1 MGDNS
6 EFKVESLEFKEEES
20 VLSEE
25 NTDLQSETL
34 LYENFRYI
42 VDKGQSP
49 LRIDKYLMV
58 RIENASRNK
67 IQQAAR
73 NNCIKVNGKE
83 VKPNYKVK
91 PEDIIQIFLP
101 TTPRDIE
108 VIPQDI
114 PLNIVYEDDDLLIV
128 NKPSQMVVHPAYGNY
143 SGTLVNALTYYFNP
157 TSLQN
162 GKVNMDA
169 VKIKPL
175 LVHRI
180 DKNTT
185 GLLVVAKTEDAQTRL
200 AEQFYYHTI
209 ERTYTALAWGDFKED
224 KGTINANI
232 ARDEKDRKRM
242 AVCSEDKGKNAVT
255 HWEVLERFGYT
266 TLIRCKLETG
276 RTHQIR
282 VHMKHIGHPLF
293 NDETYGG
300 DQILKGTTFSKY
312 KQFILNCFDMLPR
325 QALHATT
332 LGFKHPRTKEE
343 MFFSSELPSDMQ
355 NVIEKWQNYTN
366 SNINADKITP
376 NEETMTP

>member
-1 MGDNS
+1 MGENS
-6 EFKVESLEFKEEES
+6 EFKVGSSEFKEEKS

-25 NTDLQSETL
+25 NTDLQTETL

-91 PEDIIQIFLP
+91 PLDVIQIFLP
-101 TTPRDIE
+101 TAPRDIE
-108 VIPQDI
+108 IIPQDI

-143 SGTLVNALTYYFNP
+143 EGTLVNALTYYLNP
-157 TSLQN
+157 SSLQN
-162 GKVNMDA
+162 GQINMDS
-169 VKIKPL
+169 VKTKPL

-209 ERTYTALAWGDFKED
+209 ERTYTALVWGDFKED
-224 KGTINANI
+224 EGTVNANI

-242 AVCSEDKGKNAVT
+242 AVCTEDKGKNAVT
-255 HWEVLERFGYT
+255 HWSVTERFGYT

-312 KQFILNCFDMLPR
+312 KQFIQNCFDLLPR

-332 LGFKHPRTKEE
+332 LGFKHPITGKE

-355 NVIEKWQNYTN
+355 SVIEKWRNYTN
-366 SNINADKITP
+366 K
-376 NEETMTP
+376 NENQ

>member
-1 MGDNS
+1 MDG
-6 EFKVESLEFKEEES
+6 SLDLINEAEE
-20 VLSEE
+20 
-25 NTDLQSETL
+25 LQGGNV
-34 LYENFRYI
+34 LYENYRYG

-67 IQQAAR
+67 IQQAADG
-73 NNCIKVNGKE
+73 NYIKVNGKE
-83 VKPNYKVK
+83 VKSNYKVK
-91 PEDIIQIFLP
+91 PLDVIQIFLP
-101 TTPRDIE
+101 TAPRDVEI
-108 VIPQDI
+108 IPQNI
-114 PLNIVYEDDDLLIV
+114 PLDIVYEDEYLLIV

-143 SGTLVNALTYYFNP
+143 DGTLVNALTYYLNP
-157 TSLQN
+157 LSLQN
-162 GKVNMDA
+162 GEICYDA
-169 VKIKPL
+169 VKTKPL

-185 GLLVVAKTEDAQTRL
+185 GLLVIAKTEEAQTKL

-209 ERTYTALAWGDFKED
+209 ERTYTALVWGDFQED
-224 KGTINANI
+224 EGTVDANV

-255 HWEVLERFGYT
+255 HWQVIERFGYT

-332 LGFKHPRTKEE
+332 LGFKHPATGKD
-343 MFFSSELPSDMQ
+343 MFFTSELPSDMQ
-355 NVIEKWQNYTN
+355 NVLEKWRRYIDNKDRAEN
-366 SNINADKITP
+366 
-376 NEETMTP
+376 NEAL

>member
-1 MGDNS
+1 MDEN
-6 EFKVESLEFKEEES
+6 LELREIS
-20 VLSEE
+20 
-25 NTDLQSETL
+25 SETETENL

-73 NNCIKVNGKE
+73 NNCIKVNGKT

-91 PEDIIQIFLP
+91 PEDVIQIFLP
-101 TTPRDIE
+101 TEPRDIE
-108 VIPQDI
+108 IIPQNI
-114 PLNIVYEDDDLLIV
+114 PLDIVYEDNDLLIV

-143 SGTLVNALTYYFNP
+143 DSTLVNALTYYLNKDDLAKDPENP
-157 TSLQN
+157 NS
-162 GKVNMDA
+162 
-169 VKIKPL
+169 IKTRPL

-185 GLLVVAKTEDAQTRL
+185 GLLVVAKTEDAQTKL

-209 ERTYTALAWGDFKED
+209 ERTYTALVWGDFKED
-224 KGTINANI
+224 EGTVDANI

-242 AVCSEDKGKNAVT
+242 AVCTEDKGKTAVT
-255 HWEVLERFGYT
+255 HWNVIERFGYT
-266 TLIRCKLETG
+266 TLIRCRLETG

-312 KQFILNCFDMLPR
+312 KQFIINCFELLPR

-332 LGFKHPRTKEE
+332 LGFKHPSTGRD
-343 MFFSSELPSDMQ
+343 MFFSSDLPEDMQ
-355 NVIEKWQNYTN
+355 NVIKKWRSYI
-366 SNINADKITP
+366 SN
-376 NEETMTP
+376 M